1 MSRTPKRARRERG
14 AGAGAGGALS
24 PDGAPSREQYSSAPA
39 PDAAFPSLDQRQLSI
54 LRRVGDEWD
63 RVCSAPDVWRRALPV
78 DPHVVSYPDAAEI
91 RPTRFGRFVPVAARP
106 GERSLVAATPQA
118 ETLPSLP
125 ARLADAARRIVLGPP
140 LSATAIARERMR
152 KLVALPVL
160 SADALSSV
168 AYGPEAMLA
177 VLVLAASSG
186 LGYSLPI
193 AAAIAFLMLA
203 VGVSY
208 RQTIRAYPHGGGS
221 YVVATDN
228 LGRVPGLVAA
238 AGLMTDYILTVAV
251 SVASGVAAITSAI
264 PSLAPDAV
272 AIGVGVIAL
281 LLAGNL
287 RGVRQAGTLFAGPTY
302 AFIVALFALVA
313 VGLTDAAGRG
323 FQPTPTPHLTATEG
337 VGVLLVLRAFS
348 SGATAMTGVEAVSDS
363 VPAFKPVQWRNARTT
378 LTWMISLL
386 VAMFAGTIAIVHLD
400 GIVPRAGETVLSELA
415 RRSFGA
421 GAMYAF
427 TQASTAAILLLAA
440 NTAYN
445 DFPRVL
451 FLLARGFH
459 APRLFLRIGDRL
471 AFSNGIILLTLV
483 AGAIYVAF
491 DGETAPLIPL
501 FAVGVF
507 LAFTMSQAGMVVH
520 WWRRRD
526 DPHWRRSLAFN
537 LTGCFLSAIVFVTAA
552 ITKFTGGAWVS
563 VLAVVLFVALALGIR
578 RHYELV
584 SEAVALHPHAIE
596 VPRRQVAP
604 RPAPPPPA
612 RDRRAAATPAA
623 APQRA
628 AERAGDHERH
638 DEREGELAAESEE
651 SPQEI
656 HHLTVVPVAA
666 LDLPAVRAL
675 AYAASLQQ
683 PVLALHISPTED
695 EAERFRGYWHTWG
708 DHLPLEV
715 VVSPHRAVVAPM
727 VNYVDTLHRQRSDL
741 TITVILPEI
750 VVRHWWERI
759 LHNNTAP
766 RVRRALRPLPRIVV
780 TTVPFH
786 LPAPR
791 RRERSRSS

>member
-1 MSRTPKRARRERG
+1 M
-14 AGAGAGGALS
+14 
-24 PDGAPSREQYSSAPA
+24 
-39 PDAAFPSLDQRQLSI
+39 
-54 LRRVGDEWD
+54 
-63 RVCSAPDVWRRALPV
+63 
-78 DPHVVSYPDAAEI
+78 DPHVVTYPDAAEI
-91 RPTRFGRFVPVAARP
+91 RPTRFGRFVPVAEHPR
-106 GERSLVAATPQA
+106 ERTLVAATPQA

-125 ARLADAARRIVLGPP
+125 ARLAEAAQRIVLGPP
-140 LSATAIARERMR
+140 LSATAIAKERMR
-152 KLVALPVL
+152 KIVALPVL

-177 VLVLAASSG
+177 ALVVAGSAG

-193 AAAIAFLMLA
+193 AGAIAFLMLA

-287 RGVRQAGTLFAGPTY
+287 RGVRQAGALFAAPTY

-313 VGLTDAAGRG
+313 VGLADAAGRG
-323 FQPTPTPHLTATEG
+323 FHPTPTPHLAATEG
-337 VGVLLVLRAFS
+337 VSLLLVLRAFS
-348 SGATAMTGVEAVSDS
+348 SGSTAMTGIEAVSNA
-363 VPAFKPVQWRNARTT
+363 VPAFKPVEWRNARTT
-378 LTWMISLL
+378 LTWMVSLL
-386 VAMFAGTIAIVHLD
+386 IAMFAGTIALVHLD
-400 GIVPRAGETVLSELA
+400 GVVPSASETVLSEIA
-415 RRSFGA
+415 HRSFGS

-440 NTAYN
+440 NTSYN

-451 FLLARGFH
+451 FLLARSFH

-471 AFSNGIILLTLV
+471 AFSNGIIVLSLV
-483 AGAIYVAF
+483 ACVIYVAF
-491 DGETAPLIPL
+491 GGETAPLIPL

-520 WWRRRD
+520 WWRHRD
-526 DPHWRRSLAFN
+526 DAHWRRSLAFN
-537 LTGCFLSAIVFVTAA
+537 FTGGFLSAIVFITAGT
-552 ITKFTGGAWVS
+552 TKFTSGAWVS
-563 VLAVVLFVALALGIR
+563 VLAVLLFVSLALGIR
-578 RHYELV
+578 RHYDLV
-584 SEAVALHPHAIE
+584 GEAVALHPHAIE
-596 VPRRQVAP
+596 VPRRTVSP
-604 RPAPPPPA
+604 RPAPPALPEDGRAMQAPA
-612 RDRRAAATPAA
+612 PAA
-623 APQRA
+623 RSGAS
-628 AERAGDHERH
+628 ERH
-638 DEREGELAAESEE
+638 TDGHNAAHDADELQTETEE
-651 SPQEI
+651 SPQQI
-656 HHLTVVPVAA
+656 HNLAVVPVAA
-666 LDLPAVRAL
+666 LDLPAMRAL

-683 PVLALHISPTED
+683 PVLALHISPTEG
-695 EAERFRGYWHTWG
+695 EAERFRGYWRTWG

-715 VVSPHRAVVAPM
+715 VVSPHRAIVAPM
-727 VNYVDTLHRQRSDL
+727 VNYIDTLHEQRPDL

-786 LPAPR
+786 LPARHPAAR
-791 RRERSRSS
+791 DR